1 MLKFDNNENSVRMFF
16 EIPVTKSTGIS
27 LNNEKE
33 LIHDQDKRI
42 LSAFAVRLLGSLER
56 RMAACESK
64 LMNHLGNALTN
75 GKVIYWMK
83 KDQTYD
89 HFVIASY
96 EAMAKA
102 AEHIK
107 CEKWSDIMYNEL
119 ILDQIIKA
127 LLNDTEHDH
136 SDSNG
141 YTYAQLITLLMA
153 MYNNIIRD
161 RTLGKGGL

>member
-16 EIPVTKSTGIS
+16 EIPVAKPTGIS
-27 LNNEKE
+27 LPNEE
-33 LIHDQDKRI
+33 LFCNRDKKI
-42 LSAFAVRLLGSLER
+42 LSAFANRLIGTLER
-56 RMAACESK
+56 RMSACESK
-64 LMNHLGNALTN
+64 LMNHLGDALTN
-75 GKVIYWMK
+75 GKVIYWLK
-83 KDQTYD
+83 KDRQSHD

-102 AEHIK
+102 IDLIK
-107 CEKWSDIMYNEL
+107 CEEWSGIMYNEI

-127 LLNDTEHDH
+127 LLNDTEQDH

-141 YTYAQLITLLMA
+141 YTYAQLVTLLMA